1 MASSTPS
8 STPSS
13 THAPTPAPA
22 LPALRR
28 APAHPR
34 LAHAAGPLLVLAA
47 AALWGTT
54 GTAASFAPGAASPLS
69 IGAAT
74 MGIGG
79 LVTLALAGR
88 SALAVLRDGRAALGW
103 ALLGALNV
111 VVYPL
116 AFYTA
121 MDFAGV
127 AVGTVVTIGC
137 SPVFAALLE
146 RLVDGTGLSRRWLA
160 ATLAAVAG
168 CTALVLTGDAEAG
181 GDRIPAGVALG
192 VLSGACYA
200 AYAYC
205 GARLIRRGHSS
216 RATMGAL
223 FGLGSAVLV
232 PVFAATGGGLVGEWR
247 GVAVTAYLA
256 LVPMYLAYVLFGAG
270 LARVTVSAA
279 TTLTLLEPVVAAVL
293 GVAVVGE
300 RLGGWAWTGV
310 GLVVVG
316 LLVLTVRRRRQV
328 S

>member
-1 MASSTPS
+1 M
-8 STPSS
+8 
-13 THAPTPAPA
+13 
-22 LPALRR
+22 
-28 APAHPR
+28 
-34 LAHAAGPLLVLAA
+34 VLAA
-47 AALWGTT
+47 AVLWGTT
-54 GTAASFAPGAASPLS
+54 GTAASFAPDAASALT

-74 MGIGG
+74 MGLGG
-79 LVTLALAGR
+79 LLTLALAGR
-88 SALAVLRDGRAALGW
+88 SALAVLRGGRAALGW
-103 ALLGALNV
+103 VLLGALNF

-127 AVGTVVTIGC
+127 AVGTVVAIGC
-137 SPVFAALLE
+137 SPVVAALLE
-146 RLVDGTGLSRRWLA
+146 RLLDGTRLSRRWLA

-168 CTALVLTGDAEAG
+168 CAALALTGDSEAG
-181 GDRIPAGVALG
+181 GERVPAGVALA
-192 VLSGACYA
+192 VLAGACYA
-200 AYAYC
+200 AYAYS

-247 GVAVTAYLA
+247 GVAVVAYLA
-256 LVPMYLAYVLFGAG
+256 LLPMCLAYVLFGAG
-270 LARVTVSAA
+270 LARLPVSTA

-310 GLVVVG
+310 CLVVLG
-316 LLVLTVRRRRQV
+316 LLVLTVRTRRRPAPGAAGERV
-328 S
+328 TPPAA